1 MLSIKVST
9 RGLAI
14 AKERVVANANRRYRA
29 IIYKMFEDM
38 LDVSAQ
44 YSGDFTMNWVIMAGE
59 GHGDP
64 GYRQSPEKAA
74 YRKSQI
80 FKRTDGSVG
89 FTGPEPHAA
98 GDLPAIDYARQNAV
112 RVPFNYKDKVYFV
125 NPTPLHFTETTVTGP
140 DGKTQNLRPENI
152 IPGGVL
158 IKSYLLAK
166 YGGRA

>member
-9 RGLAI
+9 RGLAL
-14 AKERVVANANRRYRA
+14 AKERVVKNANRRYRS

-59 GHGDP
+59 GHSEP
-64 GYRQSPEKAA
+64 SYRTSPDK
-74 YRKSQI
+74 
-80 FKRTDGSVG
+80 GSVG
-89 FTGPEPHAA
+89 IRQQPHAA

-112 RVPFNYKDKVYFV
+112 RVPFSYKDKVYFV
-125 NPTPLHFTETTVTGP
+125 NATPLQFTETTVTGP

-158 IKSYLLAK
+158 LKSYLLAK